1 MRVPNTSNVTSAPP
15 VIEHNVDVSAK
26 NTIKP
31 TLPAKIKEEKSPSPE
46 ALKASIDKMN
56 EDLRQSKV
64 NLDFSIDSKSK
75 EVVVKVIDSSTGD
88 VLTQFPSKQAL
99 AISESIANK
108 QKGSFLND
116 MA

>member
-1 MRVPNTSNVTSAPP
+1 MRVPNTSIVTSAPP
-15 VIEHNVDVSAK
+15 VIEHNVDVSAQ

-31 TLPAKIKEEKSPSPE
+31 TLPAQIKEVKSPSPE

-108 QKGSFLND
+108 QKGSFLSD
-116 MA
+116 KA